1 MKSIIIG
8 VLVFCAANLS
18 AQVGIGTSVPDNSAM
33 LDVTASDKG
42 VLFPRLSSTQRAAIV
57 APATGLHVFDTN
69 SNSLWYFNGS
79 VWINTAAEASLGDV
93 KSGFQP
99 NDHSGWLK
107 LDGRSVNTLNANQQA
122 AAITLGFT
130 TNLPDASSAYLAQN
144 TGTLGAITGANTT
157 TLTQANLPN
166 VSFTGTAASAGTHS
180 HTVDPESVNTSGVG
194 DHNHTT
200 NSVEV
205 NTTTNGN
212 HTHGHNATGGPLG
225 YGLVYAN
232 GHATLGSSD
241 YTWGEPN
248 GYVTPGALDIHWN
261 GNHSHSV
268 TIPAT
273 TSNAAGGHNHSVNIP
288 ATTSTT
294 DGAHTHTVSVA
305 SGGSA
310 TPINIAPKSL
320 NVNMFIYLGL

>member
-1 MKSIIIG
+1 MKSIVIG

-79 VWINTAAEASLGDV
+79 VWINTAAEATLGDV
-93 KSGFQP
+93 KSGFQA

-107 LDGRSVNTLNANQQA
+107 LDGRSVNTLNTNQQA
-122 AAITLGFT
+122 AAIALGFT
-130 TNLPDASSAYLAQN
+130 TNLPDASSAYLAQK
-144 TGTLGAITGANTT
+144 TGTLGAVTGANTT

-166 VSFTGTAASAGTHS
+166 VSFTGTAADAGS
-180 HTVDPESVNTSGVG
+180 
-194 DHNHTT
+194 HNHTGTTDVNGLHTHAVNDPGHSHSQTTVNDDFNNSGGNPPGFTGDSAGSKTWT
-200 NSVEV
+200 NINNS
-205 NTTTNGN
+205 TTGISLFNNGN
-212 HTHGHNATGGPLG
+212 HAHGFT
-225 YGLVYAN
+225 
-232 GHATLGSSD
+232 TSTSS
-241 YTWGEPN
+241 
-248 GYVTPGALDIHWN
+248 
-261 GNHSHSV
+261 NHSH
-268 TIPAT
+268 
-273 TSNAAGGHNHSVNIP
+273 N
-288 ATTSTT
+288 
-294 DGAHTHTVSVA
+294 VSVS